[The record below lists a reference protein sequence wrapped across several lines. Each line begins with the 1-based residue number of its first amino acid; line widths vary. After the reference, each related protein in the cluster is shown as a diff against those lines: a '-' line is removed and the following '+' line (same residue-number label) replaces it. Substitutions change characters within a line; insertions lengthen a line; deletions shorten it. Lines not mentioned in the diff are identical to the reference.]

1 MTSMSRLVILVTV
14 AALGAPS
21 HALAQINFQ
30 KSGYYLSLG
39 DSVAAGEGALPV
51 THGFVYQLYDRGVFG
66 RIQVMDFSNIA
77 IKGATTDE
85 VQALQVPEA
94 LCIQPPRIGL
104 APSVITLTAG
114 ANDFFVY
121 IAAHGIPP
129 NPSIDI
135 PLVADAI
142 AGNVANIIRSLV
154 FGIPGL
160 PSYCAQTGIPG
171 IKVLAFN
178 YYGFNHPDPQIN
190 FVLDLAVQA
199 FSAGLQA
206 RIAQIQAE
214 IQAAGKT
221 AQVGFVDTLS
231 AMEGRSGLLL
241 IEKRNGFTGAFEFEI
256 HPTNAGHTVIARE
269 FEKVWNG
276 LQPN

>member
-1 MTSMSRLVILVTV
+1 MGSTLRLTV
-14 AALGAPS
+14 AVTIAGLLVPS
-21 HALAQINFQ
+21 HAFAQINFE
-30 KSGYYLSLG
+30 KSAYYLSLG

-66 RIQVMDFSNIA
+66 RTQVMDFSNVA
-77 IKGATTDE
+77 IKGATADE
-85 VQALQVPEA
+85 VQALQVPAA

-121 IAAHGIPP
+121 LGTNGIPADP
-129 NPSIDI
+129 LTEI
-135 PLVADAI
+135 PPVADAI
-142 AGNVANIIRSLV
+142 ADKVANIIRSLV
-154 FGIPGL
+154 FGQPGL
-160 PSYCAQTGIPG
+160 PSYCAQAGIAG

-190 FVLDLAVQA
+190 FVLNLALQA

-206 RIAQIQAE
+206 RIAQIQFDIEAT
-214 IQAAGKT
+214 GRK
-221 AQVGFVDTLS
+221 AQVGFVDTFS
-231 AMEGRSGLLL
+231 AMESRRGLLL

-269 FEKVWNG
+269 FENG
-276 LQPN
+276 WHLLK